1 MEILKENFFKKRALP
16 VEQNIKQP
24 LSMQAKCCIGECKD
38 GLLLELRVGETRTYV
53 IRDLNEFFY
62 KWTEKK
68 TIELGKY
75 IKFIPDKNLFDE
87 NGRKIIQFFLEE
99 YLTEKASGR
108 TNYSYYASAS
118 QQVRSV
124 SIFGSRIDSF
134 MDTIAANGVYLLSD
148 EKKNIF
154 YDEQFYSPKIKVAK
168 LTYGATVRAER
179 YHILCESLEY
189 SYVLSGDTIYRMKK
203 PDMAVQKILELCQSK
218 KELFI
223 SDKDLPAVTR
233 DVLSNLKDAA
243 VITYTGMDP
252 DKYLPPKP
260 TIALYLDS
268 PQGKNMITCDVAAI
282 YGEEKSIMFM
292 ERSVTA
298 KKRNFTEEHR
308 LAEIIQMYFNAFDQE
323 KSLLVYSGD
332 EGDNFTFLSQVIPS
346 CKKYGDIYVTDSMK
360 KLRVVPS
367 ASFQVGVSVSSGLLE
382 MSMASNQFNKEEL
395 AEIFSSYDRKK
406 EVPSLEKWRIYYL

>member
-1 MEILKENFFKKRALP
+1 
-16 VEQNIKQP
+16 
-24 LSMQAKCCIGECKD
+24 MQAKWCICECKD
-38 GLLLELRVGETRTYV
+38 GVLLELCVGETRTYV

-118 QQVRSV
+118 QQARSV

-179 YHILCESLEY
+179 
-189 SYVLSGDTIYRMKK
+189 
-203 PDMAVQKILELCQSK
+203 
-218 KELFI
+218 
-223 SDKDLPAVTR
+223 
-233 DVLSNLKDAA
+233 
-243 VITYTGMDP
+243 
-252 DKYLPPKP
+252 
-260 TIALYLDS
+260 
-268 PQGKNMITCDVAAI
+268 
-282 YGEEKSIMFM
+282 
-292 ERSVTA
+292 
-298 KKRNFTEEHR
+298 
-308 LAEIIQMYFNAFDQE
+308 
-323 KSLLVYSGD
+323 
-332 EGDNFTFLSQVIPS
+332 
-346 CKKYGDIYVTDSMK
+346 
-360 KLRVVPS
+360 
-367 ASFQVGVSVSSGLLE
+367 
-382 MSMASNQFNKEEL
+382 
-395 AEIFSSYDRKK
+395 
-406 EVPSLEKWRIYYL
+406 

>member
-1 MEILKENFFKKRALP
+1 MSSFINGQR
-16 VEQNIKQP
+16 
-24 LSMQAKCCIGECKD
+24 
-38 GLLLELRVGETRTYV
+38 
-53 IRDLNEFFY
+53 
-62 KWTEKK
+62 K

-218 KELFI
+218 KELLYQI
-223 SDKDLPAVTR
+223 RICRQSQEMCYQILKTR
-233 DVLSNLKDAA
+233 
-243 VITYTGMDP
+243 
-252 DKYLPPKP
+252 
-260 TIALYLDS
+260 
-268 PQGKNMITCDVAAI
+268 Q
-282 YGEEKSIMFM
+282 
-292 ERSVTA
+292 
-298 KKRNFTEEHR
+298 
-308 LAEIIQMYFNAFDQE
+308 
-323 KSLLVYSGD
+323 
-332 EGDNFTFLSQVIPS
+332 
-346 CKKYGDIYVTDSMK
+346 
-360 KLRVVPS
+360 
-367 ASFQVGVSVSSGLLE
+367 
-382 MSMASNQFNKEEL
+382 
-395 AEIFSSYDRKK
+395 
-406 EVPSLEKWRIYYL
+406 

>member
-1 MEILKENFFKKRALP
+1 
-16 VEQNIKQP
+16 
-24 LSMQAKCCIGECKD
+24 
-38 GLLLELRVGETRTYV
+38 
-53 IRDLNEFFY
+53 
-62 KWTEKK
+62 
-68 TIELGKY
+68 
-75 IKFIPDKNLFDE
+75 
-87 NGRKIIQFFLEE
+87 
-99 YLTEKASGR
+99 
-108 TNYSYYASAS
+108 
-118 QQVRSV
+118 
-124 SIFGSRIDSF
+124 

-203 PDMAVQKILELCQSK
+203 PEMAVQKILELCQSK

-268 PQGKNMITCDVAAI
+268 PQENMITCDVAAI
-282 YGEEKSIMFM
+282 YGEKKYHVYGK
-292 ERSVTA
+292 ERYSQ
-298 KKRNFTEEHR
+298 KRNFTEEHR
-308 LAEIIQMYFNAFDQE
+308 LAEIIQMYFSAFDQE

-332 EGDNFTFLSQVIPS
+332 EGDIFTFLSQVIP
-346 CKKYGDIYVTDSMK
+346 KLQKYGDIYVTDSMK

-406 EVPSLEKWRIYYL
+406 KYHRLKNGTFITFNEEQKQVMSAISDVMKNYDQDAAF